1 MKRARKKPVLAEPKR
16 RNHVALALMQRKSGG
31 GKHAPSPKAR
41 RQDDRAAI
49 RSALRDT

>member
-1 MKRARKKPVLAEPKR
+1 MKRARKKPAPAEPKR

-41 RQDDRAAI
+41 RQQDRADI
-49 RSALRDT
+49 HRALSDS

>member
-1 MKRARKKPVLAEPKR
+1 MKRARKKPALVEPKR

-41 RQDDRAAI
+41 RQQDLASI
-49 RSALRDT
+49 RRELSE